1 MAHDKG
7 EGSWPALVAHA
18 LDDVLRIVQAE
29 LRLVEI
35 GLKSVLEQQVAQ
47 FAATLLAIGFSLIG
61 GILML
66 AALVV
71 LLDRV
76 MPLWTALAVAGL
88 VAIACGW
95 LLRLLVGRA
104 YRRRSP
110 RPLEPLRS

>member
-1 MAHDKG
+1 MAHDKA

-29 LRLVEI
+29 LRLVEL

-47 FAATLLAIGFSLIG
+47 FAAALLAIGLSLLG
-61 GILML
+61 GGLLL
-66 AALVV
+66 AALVL

-76 MPLWTALAVAGL
+76 MPLWIALAVTGL

-95 LLRLLVGRA
+95 LLRTLVGRA